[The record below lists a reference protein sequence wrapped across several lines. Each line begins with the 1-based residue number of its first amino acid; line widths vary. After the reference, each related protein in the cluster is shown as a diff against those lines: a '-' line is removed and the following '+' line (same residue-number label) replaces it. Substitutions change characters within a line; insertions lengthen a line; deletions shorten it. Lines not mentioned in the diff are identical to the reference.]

1 MEKEKDSYT
10 VVKTNAGFGDGY
22 KADEGKHIA
31 YIRVSTK
38 DQSFQRQLAIFED
51 RGIRIDKIYAE
62 KISGKSTRRPKLQE
76 MLESLEPNDTVYVTE
91 LARLAR
97 SMIDLHE
104 IAKSIMDQGAK
115 LQSLK
120 ESVDLT
126 SPTGIFTFNVLSAV
140 AEFERALIK
149 ERQAE
154 GIAAAIANGVQ
165 FGTEKKYLRLKGQ
178 EDKVMMDYLKGNITQ
193 AEAIR
198 IYGGTQNGFYY
209 RYKKWCQDNFHMT
222 ANDVKKMWS
231 KEEEV
236 ALQTY
241 NEKFWDDRKEI
252 KIDSEDASSK
262 G

>member
-1 MEKEKDSYT
+1 MAEKEMDSY
-10 VVKTNAGFGDGY
+10 VAVKTSAGFGEGY
-22 KADEGKHIA
+22 KADEGRHIA

-38 DQSFQRQLAIFED
+38 DQSFQRQLAVFED
-51 RGIRIDKIYAE
+51 RGVRIDKIFAE

-104 IAKSIMDQGAK
+104 IAKCIIDRGAK

-120 ESVDLT
+120 ESIDLT
-126 SPTGIFTFNVLSAV
+126 SPTGVFTFNVLSAV
-140 AEFERALIK
+140 AEFERAIIK

-165 FGTEKKYLRLKGQ
+165 FGTEKKYLRLKSQ
-178 EDKVMMDYLKGNITQ
+178 EDKLMNDYIRGNITQ
-193 AEAIR
+193 AEAIKQ
-198 IYGGTQNGFYY
+198 YGGTPNGFFY
-209 RYKKWCQDNFHMT
+209 RYKKWCQDNYHMT
-222 ANDVKKMWS
+222 ARDVKKMWS

-241 NEKFWDDRKEI
+241 NEKFWDDRKEVNI
-252 KIDSEDASSK
+252 GNEDA
-262 G
+262 